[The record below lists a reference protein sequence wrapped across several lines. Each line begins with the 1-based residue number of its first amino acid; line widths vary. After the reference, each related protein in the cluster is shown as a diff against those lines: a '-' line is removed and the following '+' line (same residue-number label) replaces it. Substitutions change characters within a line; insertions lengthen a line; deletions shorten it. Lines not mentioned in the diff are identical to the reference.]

1 MKHFDLLSAVQP
13 STGWIAVFSMKDGR
27 VRQTLVDTREQA
39 DVLFEKLTAQERDVY
54 FGVARFATDEG
65 RTKSNVL
72 ALRSLWLDLDCGD
85 NKPYATKRAGMAAL
99 KTFCADTKLPRPIVV
114 DSGRGL
120 HIDWPFEEAVTRSQ
134 WEVAASALHRLCTQY
149 DLHVDPSVF
158 EVARVL
164 RVPGTYNF
172 KGEEPLPV
180 CVLLVGSPHPFA
192 DLCTMLGVEAGA
204 DVADVHADDTERTP
218 QLQLG
223 SRKRP
228 LTALGEMMAD
238 NRISSFA
245 KIMRRSAKGDGCPQ
259 LLSCYTDRAQLP
271 EPRWFN
277 ALSIAKFCE
286 DRDQAIH
293 RMSQGYPDYDPRRVE
308 AKIAHIKGPNGCAT
322 FEKNNPGGCDGCPHW
337 GKIKTPIV
345 LGHDV
350 REAEAPAADDGASE
364 DDSAEPLPDI
374 PEPFFRGASGGIWR
388 RSGDEEGEPIFV
400 YEHDIYVVKRM
411 RDPTLGDVIV
421 MRVHMPRDG
430 TKEFVVSNI
439 KVAEPS
445 ELRKCLAAEG
455 VVCGKKRFD
464 LLTEF
469 LLTSIRELQ
478 FKKKAE
484 LMRLQFGWVDGDS
497 KFIVGD
503 REISATSTTY
513 SPPAAVTAAI
523 AARFTRRGTLEK
535 WKEVFALYGRPG
547 LEMHAF
553 AALTA
558 FGAPLFKFL
567 GQKGAIINVIHPSS
581 GTGKT
586 TILHMCN
593 SVWGNP
599 SELCAKQSDTF
610 NTKIQKLGVYCNLP
624 YTIDEMTNTSAQ
636 DFSTLA
642 YNMTQGSGKDRM
654 KASVNELRA
663 NLTSWQTV
671 SLCSSNSSFYEKM
684 AAFKHSPDGE
694 IMRLFEYKIGYSNAI
709 PADLGKE
716 MFDHVLMDNYG
727 HAGDIFIHWVLC
739 NLEKVMDTLR
749 DVQARIDK
757 GQGLTQRER
766 FWSATIA
773 SNIVGG
779 MIAKKLGL
787 LDWDM
792 NAIFAAVTRQLLL
805 NRKDLKPQS
814 DDPLNA
820 VAQYLSTHIN
830 NALIVNDAVD
840 LRSNKPAMPLIEPKG
855 ELLIRYEPDTRHMY
869 LSVGPFRR
877 YCAANQIDYRET
889 IRTLE
894 KHKVLIGNG
903 VKRIA
908 KGMKLAMPA
917 VHCIQLDCG
926 VTGFI
931 RMDEIVAEIADET
944 PGEGRAV

>member
-1 MKHFDLLSAVQP
+1 MNNFDLLSAVQP

-27 VRQTLVDTREQA
+27 VRQTLVNTREEA
-39 DVLFEKLTAQERDVY
+39 DALFEKLTAQERDVY

-120 HIDWPFEEAVTRSQ
+120 HVYWPFEEAVTRPQ
-134 WEVAASALHRLCTQY
+134 WEAAASALHRLCTRY

-180 CVLLVGSPHPFA
+180 CVLLVGSPHPFP
-192 DLCTMLGVEAGA
+192 DLCAMLGVEVEA
-204 DVADVHADDTERTP
+204 DVVDVRAHDPEGTS

-228 LTALGEMMAD
+228 LTALGEMLAD
-238 NRISSFA
+238 DRISSFA

-259 LLSCYTDRAQLP
+259 LLSCYTERAQLP

-286 DRDQAIH
+286 DRDHAIH
-293 RMSQGYPDYDPRRVE
+293 RMSESYPDYDPARVK
-308 AKIAHIKGPNGCAT
+308 AKIAHIKGPNSCEV

-337 GKIKTPIV
+337 GEIKTPIV
-345 LGHDV
+345 LGRDV
-350 REAEAPAADDGASE
+350 REAEAPAADGDAPQ
-364 DDSAEPLPDI
+364 DDSAEPSPDV

-388 RSGDEEGEPIFV
+388 RSGDEEGEPLFV
-400 YEHDIYVVKRM
+400 YEHELYVVKRM

-430 TKEFVVSNI
+430 IKEFIVSNI

-445 ELRKCLAAEG
+445 ELRKCLAAQG

-503 REISATSTTY
+503 REISATGTAY
-513 SPPAAVTAAI
+513 SPPAAVTADI
-523 AARFTRRGTLEK
+523 AARFVRRGTLEK

-567 GQKGAIINVIHPSS
+567 GQKGAIINVIHPNS

-593 SVWGNP
+593 SVWGHP
-599 SELCAKQSDTF
+599 SELCAKQADTF
-610 NTKIQKLGVYCNLP
+610 NTKVHKLGVYCNLP

-654 KASVNELRA
+654 KASVNEMRV
-663 NLTSWQTV
+663 NLTSWQTL

-684 AAFKHSPDGE
+684 AAHKHSPDGE
-694 IMRLFEYKIGYSNAI
+694 VMRLFEYKIGYSDAI
-709 PADLGKE
+709 PADVGKE

-787 LDWDM
+787 IDWDM

-805 NRKDLKPQS
+805 NRKDVKPQS

-820 VAQYLSTHIN
+820 VAQYLSSHIN

-840 LRSNKPAMPLIEPKG
+840 MRSNKPAMPLIEPKG

-869 LSVGPFRR
+869 IIVGPFRR

-889 IRTLE
+889 IRALE
-894 KHKVLIGNG
+894 KHKVMIGNG

-908 KGMKLAMPA
+908 KGMKLAMPG

-931 RMDEIVAEIADET
+931 RMDEVLAQIADEA

>member
-1 MKHFDLLSAVQP
+1 MKNFDLLSAVQP
-13 STGWIAVFSMKDGR
+13 DNGWIAVFSMKDGR
-27 VRQTLVDTREQA
+27 VRQSLVETREEA
-39 DVLFEKLTAQERDVY
+39 DALFEKLTAQERDVY

-65 RTKSNVL
+65 RTKDNVL
-72 ALRSLWLDLDCGD
+72 ALRSLWLDLDCGA
-85 NKPYATKRAGMAAL
+85 NKPYATKRAGMTAL

-120 HIDWPFEEAVTRSQ
+120 HIYWPFEEVVSRSQ
-134 WEVAASALHRLCTQY
+134 WEVAASALHRLCTRY

-172 KGEEPLPV
+172 KDEEPVPV
-180 CVLLVGSPHPFA
+180 CVLLVGAPHPFA
-192 DLCTMLGVEAGA
+192 ELCGLLGVEAGA
-204 DVADVHADDTERTP
+204 GVADVRADHAERTP

-228 LTALGEMMAD
+228 LTALGEMLAD
-238 NRISSFA
+238 DRVSSFA

-259 LLSCYTDRAQLP
+259 LLSCYTERARLP

-286 DRDQAIH
+286 DRDHAIH
-293 RMSQGYPDYDPRRVE
+293 RMSEGYPDYDPGRVE
-308 AKIAHIKGPNGCAT
+308 AKIAHIKGPNSCEV
-322 FEKNNPGGCDGCPHW
+322 FVKNNPGGCDGCPHW

-345 LGHDV
+345 LGRDV
-350 REAEAPAADDGASE
+350 REAETPAAGGDDEPDGGG
-364 DDSAEPLPDI
+364 DPLPDI

-400 YEHDIYVVKRM
+400 YEHDLYVTKRM
-411 RDPTLGDVIV
+411 RDPVLGDVIV
-421 MRVHMPRDG
+421 MRVRMPQDG
-430 TKEFVVSNI
+430 TKEFIVSNV
-439 KVAEPS
+439 KVADPS

-455 VVCGKKRFD
+455 IVCGKKRFD

-478 FKKKAE
+478 FKKRAE
-484 LMRLQFGWVDGDS
+484 LMRLQFGWVDGGS

-503 REISATSTTY
+503 REISATGTAY
-513 SPPAAVTAAI
+513 SPPASVTADI
-523 AARFTRRGTLEK
+523 AARFVRRGTIER
-535 WKEVFALYGRPG
+535 WREVFALYGRPG

-567 GQKGAIINVIHPSS
+567 GHKGAIINVIHPNS

-593 SVWGNP
+593 SVWGHP
-599 SELCAKQSDTF
+599 SELCAKQADTF
-610 NTKIQKLGVYCNLP
+610 NTKVHKLGVYCNLP
-624 YTIDEMTNTSAQ
+624 FTIDEMTNTSAQ
-636 DFSTLA
+636 EFSTLA

-654 KASVNELRA
+654 KASVNEMRA
-663 NLTSWQTV
+663 NLTSWQTL

-684 AAFKHSPDGE
+684 AAHKHSPDGE
-694 IMRLFEYKIGYSNAI
+694 VMRLFEYKIGYSDAI

-716 MFDHVLMDNYG
+716 MFDHVLMENFG

-739 NLEKVMDTLR
+739 NLEKVIDTLR
-749 DVQARIDK
+749 DVQGRIDR

-773 SNIVGG
+773 ANVVGG

-787 LDWDM
+787 IDWDM
-792 NAIFAAVTRQLLL
+792 NAIFTAVTRQLLM
-805 NRKDLKPQS
+805 NRKDVKPQAG
-814 DDPLNA
+814 DPLNA
-820 VAQYLSTHIN
+820 VAQYLSSHVN

-840 LRSNKPAMPLIEPKG
+840 KRSNKASLPLIEPKG

-869 LSVGPFRR
+869 ISVAPFRR
-877 YCAANQIDYRET
+877 YCAEYQIDYRET
-889 IRTLE
+889 VRVLE
-894 KHKVLIGNG
+894 KHGVLIGNG
-903 VKRIA
+903 AKRIA
-908 KGMKLAMPA
+908 KGMKLVMPP

-926 VTGFI
+926 VTGFF
-931 RMDEIVAEIADET
+931 RMDEVLAQIVDDT
-944 PGEGRAV
+944 PEEGHAL